1 MKTLTFPNAGALLVA
16 LCCVTE
22 GFAAVDRS
30 FRLGAGLAGGD
41 EEGGHCIVPLADGRL
56 LVGGDFG
63 TYNGVTRPDLV
74 LLHANGSLD
83 ESLHLLGGV
92 NGPDEP
98 AIRSAGLQPDGKIIV
113 SGNFT
118 TISGVAARF
127 ARLHPDGTLDTA
139 WLPQF
144 RRLNGWVRSI
154 VLPDGRVLAWNLFG
168 IERLNADGSSDTSFD
183 IVLDDFR
190 LNGVSLQA
198 DGRILL
204 TGYQFRPSTSVTEHK
219 VVRLHPDGSLD
230 PTFAANQ
237 FGSAVYGGLSGAR
250 QMRDGRI
257 LVFGEFTSVA
267 GRARPGLA
275 LLHPDGRLDITARF
289 SGTGGYVRALP
300 LSDGSIAAYGV
311 RDDLLALG
319 EVTVFTEP
327 PKGQRLKGRPWKN
340 EFTVVPTGYV
350 YDIAEDGRG
359 RILITGEFWALNGV
373 RVPGGI
379 ARFLRRGH
387 PLSFPRPEAHRQRVP
402 ISVTQR

>member
-16 LCCVTE
+16 LCCVTDA
-22 GFAAVDRS
+22 FAAVDRS
-30 FRLGAGLAGGD
+30 FRLGTGLAGGD
-41 EEGGHCIVPLADGRL
+41 EEGGHCIAPLADGRL

-63 TYNGVTRPDLV
+63 TYNRVTRPDLV

-98 AIRSAGLQPDGKIIV
+98 AIRSAGFQPDGKIIV

-139 WLPQF
+139 WVPQF

-190 LNGVSLQA
+190 LNEVSLQA

-204 TGYQFRPSTSVTEHK
+204 AGHHFRPGTGVTGQE

-230 PTFAANQ
+230 ATFAANQ
-237 FGSAVYGGLSGAR
+237 FGGPVLGAR
-250 QMRDGRI
+250 QMPDGRI
-257 LVFGEFTSVA
+257 LVFGGFTSVA
-267 GRARPGLA
+267 GRARSGLA
-275 LLHPDGRLDITARF
+275 LLHSDGRLDITARF

-300 LSDGSIAAYGV
+300 LSDGSIVAYGV
-311 RDDLLALG
+311 RDVLFAIG
-319 EVTVFTEP
+319 EVTVLTEP
-327 PKGQRLKGRPWKN
+327 PGGQRFKGHPWRV
-340 EFTVVPTGYV
+340 EFTVSPTGYV
-350 YDIAEDGRG
+350 YDIAEDASGRV
-359 RILITGEFWALNGV
+359 LITGEFYALDGV

-379 ARFLRRGH
+379 ARFVRRGR
-387 PLSFPRPEAHRQRVP
+387 PVPFPRPEAHRQRVP
-402 ISVTQR
+402 VSRPNVN

>member
-1 MKTLTFPNAGALLVA
+1 MKILTFHHAGMLLVA

-22 GFAAVDRS
+22 VFGAVDRS
-30 FRLGAGLAGGD
+30 FRLGTGLAGGD
-41 EEGGHCIVPLADGRL
+41 EGGGHCIVPLADGRL
-56 LVGGDFG
+56 LAGGDFG

-98 AIRSAGLQPDGKIIV
+98 AIRSAGFQPDGKIIV

-127 ARLHPDGTLDTA
+127 ARLNPDGTLDTA
-139 WLPQF
+139 WVPQF

-183 IVLDDFR
+183 IVFDNFR
-190 LNGVSLQA
+190 LNGVSLQD

-204 TGYQFRPSTSVTEHK
+204 AGHLFLPSSGVTAQE
-219 VVRLHPDGSLD
+219 VVRLQPDGSLD
-230 PTFAANQ
+230 PTFASNQ
-237 FGSAVYGGLSGAR
+237 FGGGSLNGAR
-250 QMRDGRI
+250 EMPDGRI

-275 LLHPDGRLDITARF
+275 FLHSDGRLDITARF
-289 SGTGGYVRALP
+289 SGTGGYMRALP
-300 LSDGSIAAYGV
+300 LSDGSIVAYGV
-311 RDDLLALG
+311 RDVLFAIG
-319 EVTVFTEP
+319 EVTVFNEP
-327 PKGQRLKGRPWKN
+327 PKGQRLKGRPWRV
-340 EFTVVPTGYV
+340 EFTVSPTGYV
-350 YDIAEDGRG
+350 YDIAEDSSG

-373 RVPGGI
+373 RVPGGL
-379 ARFLRRGH
+379 ARFVRRGR
-387 PLSFPRPEAHRQRVP
+387 PLPFPRPEVHRQRVP
-402 ISVTQR
+402 SSATQR